1 MHFHVITIFPEL
13 FPGPLGAGVVGR
25 ALQAEQ
31 ISMSAHDLRDH
42 AEGPHRQVDDAAYGG
57 VAGMV
62 LKPEPLKRAVDSVRA
77 AEPRL
82 HAILLSP
89 QGRPFTQDVAHELA
103 THPALLL
110 VCGRYQGVDERA
122 IALVDEQLSIGDY
135 VLSGDEVAAMV
146 VIEAT
151 ARLVPGVVGSPE
163 SLDDET
169 FSSGTAGGLAAPL
182 YTRPAVFDGLEVPAV
197 LRGGDHAAIARWRR
211 EQAMMRTERGRPDL
225 VRSDRRS
232 GGK

>member
-1 MHFHVITIFPEL
+1 MRYHVVTIFPEL

-25 ALQAEQ
+25 ALQAQQ
-31 ISMSAHDLRDH
+31 ISLSAHDLRDH

-62 LKPEPLKRAVDSVRA
+62 LKPEPLKRAVDAVRA
-77 AEPRL
+77 AEPDV
-82 HAILLSP
+82 HTILMSP
-89 QGRPFTQDVAHELA
+89 QGPTFTQDVAHELA
-103 THPALLL
+103 AHPALLFL
-110 VCGRYQGVDERA
+110 CGRYQGVDERA
-122 IALVDEQLSIGDY
+122 TALADEELSIGDY
-135 VLSGDEVAAMV
+135 VLSGGEVAAMV
-146 VIEAT
+146 VIEAV

-163 SLDDET
+163 SLEDET
-169 FSSGTAGGLAAPL
+169 FSSGAAGGFGAPL
-182 YTRPAVFDGLEVPAV
+182 YTRPAVFDGVEVPAV

-211 EQAMMRTERGRPDL
+211 EQSTTRTERGRPDL